1 MKITNIKLKK
11 LQHIKRFLDLKL
23 LFRTGSVYLAGG
35 ALQTLVNP
43 SIKINDYDLFFKDAE
58 YAKIA
63 KALLEEVHKATKI
76 FECPKGELTT
86 YLVKCLD
93 GHTMKIQL
101 ITKFYYNS
109 MEDLINTFD
118 FRAAMFAFDGVTLV
132 TTRAAIHD
140 AKKKRITI
148 NVIQFPVA
156 TLNRMIKYAARK
168 KFHITPEAMTDFV
181 MIVNLSRFDED
192 QLELY
197 ID

>member
-1 MKITNIKLKK
+1 MKITNIKQKK
-11 LQHIKRFLDLKL
+11 FQHIKRFLDLKL

-43 SIKINDYDLFFKDAE
+43 SIKVNDYDLFFKDAE

-76 FECPKGELTT
+76 FECPRGELTT
-86 YLVKCLD
+86 YSVKGL
-93 GHTMKIQL
+93 KIQL

-118 FRAAMFAFDGVTLV
+118 FRAAMFAYDGETLV
-132 TTRAAIHD
+132 TTRSAIRD
-140 AKKKRITI
+140 TKKKQITI
-148 NVIQFPVA
+148 NAIQFPVA

-168 KFHITPEAMTDFV
+168 KFHITPDAMRDFV
-181 MIVNLSRFDED
+181 MIVNLSRYDVD
-192 QLELY
+192 DMELY

>member
-1 MKITNIKLKK
+1 MKITNIKQKK

-23 LFRTGSVYLAGG
+23 LFRTSSVYLAGG

-43 SIKINDYDLFFKDAE
+43 SIKINDYDLFFKDGE

-86 YLVKCLD
+86 YSVK
-93 GHTMKIQL
+93 GMKIQL

-118 FRAAMFAFDGVTLV
+118 FRAAMFAFDGETLV
-132 TTRAAIHD
+132 TTRSAIHD
-140 AKKKRITI
+140 TKKKLVTI
-148 NVIQFPVA
+148 NAVQYPVA

-168 KFHITPEAMTDFV
+168 RFRVTPDAMRDFV

>member
-1 MKITNIKLKK
+1 MKITNIKQKK
-11 LQHIKRFLDLKL
+11 LQHIKKFLDLKL

-63 KALLEEVHKATKI
+63 KALLEEVHKAKKI
-76 FECPKGELTT
+76 FDCPRGELTT
-86 YLVKCLD
+86 YLVK
-93 GHTMKIQL
+93 GMKIQL
-101 ITKFYYNS
+101 ITKFYYSS
-109 MEDLINTFD
+109 MENLINTFD
-118 FRAAMFAFDGVTLV
+118 FRATMFAYDGETLV
-132 TTRAAIHD
+132 TTRSAIAD
-140 AKKKRITI
+140 TKKKRITI

-168 KFHITPEAMTDFV
+168 KFHITPEAIVDFV

>member
-1 MKITNIKLKK
+1 MKITNIKQKK
-11 LQHIKRFLDLKL
+11 LQHIKKFLDLKL

-63 KALLEEVHKATKI
+63 KALLEEVHKAEKI

-86 YLVKCLD
+86 YLVK
-93 GHTMKIQL
+93 GMKIQL
-101 ITKFYYNS
+101 ITKFYYPS
-109 MEDLINTFD
+109 MENLINTFD
-118 FRAAMFAFDGVTLV
+118 FRAAMFAYDGETLV
-132 TTRAAIHD
+132 TTRSAIHD
-140 AKKKRITI
+140 SKKRRITI
-148 NVIQFPVA
+148 NVIQYPVA

-168 KFHITPEAMTDFV
+168 KFHITPEAMVDFV

-192 QLELY
+192 QMELY